1 MAAGTKGCLL
11 GFDFGLK
18 RIGVAVGQRITQTA
32 SPLETL
38 SAQNGIP
45 DWTAVK
51 RLVKAWNPEGLVV
64 GMPFNMDDSESYI
77 TVKTREFISGLS
89 EQVPLPIYTV
99 DERLST
105 KAVGYELE
113 RLGKKNLKKDD
124 ALAACVILESY
135 LAV

>member
-1 MAAGTKGCLL
+1 MASGCFL

-38 SAQNGIP
+38 NANNGIP
-45 DWTAVK
+45 DWKDVK
-51 RLVKAWNPEGLVV
+51 RLVKDWHPEALVV
-64 GMPFNMDDSESYI
+64 GVPLNMDDSESHI
-77 TVKTREFISGLS
+77 TVKTREFIVLMA
-89 EQVPLPIYTV
+89 EQVKLPIYTV
-99 DERLST
+99 DERLTT

-135 LAV
+135 LMS